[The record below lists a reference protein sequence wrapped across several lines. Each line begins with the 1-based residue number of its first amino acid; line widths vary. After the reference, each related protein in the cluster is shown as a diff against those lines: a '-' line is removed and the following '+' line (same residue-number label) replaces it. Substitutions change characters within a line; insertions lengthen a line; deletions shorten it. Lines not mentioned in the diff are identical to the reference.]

1 LITIIIIIFL
11 FGLTIG
17 SFLNVVIYR
26 LPRGESIVLPPSH
39 CPGCQHRLGPP
50 DLVPV
55 FSFLFLKGKCRYCGV
70 RIGWRYPLVELSC
83 ALLTWVWWIRMGGA
97 GIHADSVA
105 MLIVTYALVA
115 ISLIDLDHQIIPNKI
130 TLPLLVAG
138 LAFRGIQGE
147 LIPAALGLLAG
158 AGPLGLIAVV
168 YSKGMGWGDVK
179 LLAML
184 GVFVGW
190 QKIIIT
196 MFLGSFLGVLWMV
209 PLILAGKFDRK
220 TPFAFGPFL
229 AAGALV
235 VMYGWDLLTQG
246 FGMLI
251 GL

>member
-1 LITIIIIIFL
+1 
-11 FGLTIG
+11 
-17 SFLNVVIYR
+17 
-26 LPRGESIVLPPSH
+26 
-39 CPGCQHRLGPP
+39 
-50 DLVPV
+50 LVPV

-70 RIGWRYPLVELSC
+70 RIGWRYPLVELLC

-235 VMYGWDLLTQG
+235 VIYMWPVLEGGLQFLLR
-246 FGMLI
+246 M
-251 GL
+251 

>member
-1 LITIIIIIFL
+1 MLTFFL
-11 FGLTIG
+11 VVLGLLIG

-55 FSFLFLKGKCRYCGV
+55 LSFLFLKGKCRYCGV
-70 RIGWRYPLVELSC
+70 RIGWRYPLVELLC
-83 ALLTWVWWIRMGGA
+83 GLLTWVWWVRMGGA
-97 GIHADSVA
+97 GINAESIA

-138 LAFRGIQGE
+138 LAFQGIRGE
-147 LIPAALGLLAG
+147 LIPAVLGVLAG
-158 AGPLGLIAVV
+158 GGPLGLIAVV

-190 QKIIIT
+190 QKIIVT

-235 VMYGWDLLTQG
+235 VMYGWDLLTQWLS
-246 FGMLI
+246 MLI
-251 GL
+251 GI

>member
-1 LITIIIIIFL
+1 
-11 FGLTIG
+11 
-17 SFLNVVIYR
+17 
-26 LPRGESIVLPPSH
+26 
-39 CPGCQHRLGPP
+39 
-50 DLVPV
+50 LVPV
-55 FSFLFLKGKCRYCGV
+55 LSFLCLKGKCRYCGV
-70 RIGWRYPLVELSC
+70 RIGWRYPLVELLC
-83 ALLTWVWWIRMGGA
+83 GMLTWVWWVRMGGA
-97 GIHADSVA
+97 GINAESIA

-138 LAFRGIQGE
+138 LAFQGIRGE
-147 LIPAALGLLAG
+147 LIPAVLGVLAG
-158 AGPLGLIAVV
+158 GGPLGLIAVV

-190 QKIIIT
+190 QKIIVT

-235 VMYGWDLLTQG
+235 VMYGWDLLTQWLS
-246 FGMLI
+246 MLI
-251 GL
+251 GI

>member
-1 LITIIIIIFL
+1 
-11 FGLTIG
+11 
-17 SFLNVVIYR
+17 
-26 LPRGESIVLPPSH
+26 
-39 CPGCQHRLGPP
+39 
-50 DLVPV
+50 
-55 FSFLFLKGKCRYCGV
+55 
-70 RIGWRYPLVELSC
+70 
-83 ALLTWVWWIRMGGA
+83 MGGA
-97 GIHADSVA
+97 GINAESIA

-138 LAFRGIQGE
+138 LAFQGIRGE

-190 QKIIIT
+190 QKIIVT

-235 VMYGWDLLTQG
+235 VMYGWDLLTQWLS
-246 FGMLI
+246 MLI
-251 GL
+251 GI